1 MDYEI
6 PRSTRRCALTERE
19 LQPGEGFYS
28 VLVADGGKLT
38 RRDYSVEAWKGPP
51 DVAIGWWRSQVP
63 RPDAKRVHWAPN
75 DVMLELFDQLENQP
89 ASQDMRYVLAL
100 LLVRRRVMR
109 LEEEIKDTDGGE
121 TLVLYCPR
129 REATYHV
136 PVVLPAP
143 ERIEEIQRQLASLLF
158 AQGS

>member
-6 PRSTRRCALTERE
+6 PRSTRRCATTDRE

-28 VLVADGGKLT
+28 VLFADGGKLT

-51 DVAIGWWRSQVP
+51 AGSLGWWRSQVP
-63 RPDAKRVHWAPN
+63 RPDANRVHWAPN
-75 DVMLELFDQLENQP
+75 EVMLQLFDQLENQP
-89 ASQDMRYVLAL
+89 ARQDMRYVLAL

-109 LEEEIKDTDGGE
+109 LEEEIKGPEGCG

-136 PVVLPAP
+136 PVVMPAAP
-143 ERIEEIQRQLASLLF
+143 RIQEIQQELASLLF